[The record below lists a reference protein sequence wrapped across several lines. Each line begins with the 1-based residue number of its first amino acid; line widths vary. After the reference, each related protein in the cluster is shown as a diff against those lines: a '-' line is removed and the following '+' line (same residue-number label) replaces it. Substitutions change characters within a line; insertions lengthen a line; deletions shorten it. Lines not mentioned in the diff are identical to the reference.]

1 MKRWL
6 IQDRLKSS
14 ICWDQDSFQPISVHY
29 STKWW
34 HNYRAGL
41 PRDSLG
47 AGSNLQATLQEN
59 VNPAYTKQGVGR
71 EIGQLHD
78 IQNMNSFLE
87 ICRCLP
93 DKTDFETQRR
103 LNRVEVNATQHSVA
117 FPPLQHSH
125 VYLIYHYHLLF
136 MENKPTTSKAGEYPY
151 LIIFWHCNSWFSR
164 HKSCV
169 YINTKNGN
177 FTP

>member
-29 STKWW
+29 CTKWW

-47 AGSNLQATLQEN
+47 AGSNLQATPQEN
-59 VNPAYTKQGVGR
+59 VNPTYTKQGVCR

-78 IQNMNSFLE
+78 IVNMNSFLE
-87 ICRCLP
+87 ICHCLP
-93 DKTDFETQRR
+93 DKTDFETQRK
-103 LNRVEVNATQHSVA
+103 LNRVEGNATQAVLMHSTA
-117 FPPLQHSH
+117 FPPAHHSH
-125 VYLIYHYHLLF
+125 DHFIYHYHLLF
-136 MENKPTTSKAGEYPY
+136 MENKSTTLNTLIY
-151 LIIFWHCNSWFSR
+151 LYFGIAIFL
-164 HKSCV
+164 V
-169 YINTKNGN
+169 
-177 FTP
+177 

>member
-1 MKRWL
+1 MSKTDIINSNLCSGCHSELGLALYFIETLYEMKRWL

-47 AGSNLQATLQEN
+47 TGSNLQATLQEN
-59 VNPAYTKQGVGR
+59 VNPAYAEQRVWR

-78 IQNMNSFLE
+78 ILNMNSFLE

-103 LNRVEVNATQHSVA
+103 LSRVEVNATQPVLMHSTA
-117 FPPLQHSH
+117 LPPLHH
-125 VYLIYHYHLLF
+125 CHAYFIYHYP
-136 MENKPTTSKAGEYPY
+136 PTFHGK
-151 LIIFWHCNSWFSR
+151 
-164 HKSCV
+164 
-169 YINTKNGN
+169 
-177 FTP
+177 